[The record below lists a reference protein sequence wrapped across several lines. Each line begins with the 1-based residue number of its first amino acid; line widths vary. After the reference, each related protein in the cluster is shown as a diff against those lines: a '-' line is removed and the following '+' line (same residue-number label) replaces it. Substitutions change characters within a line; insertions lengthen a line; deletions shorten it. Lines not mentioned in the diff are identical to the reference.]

1 MSYKQP
7 EGDGMINE
15 RITIR
20 LPEEIIQ
27 KMDEIIK
34 TRGYTNRS
42 EYIRKLVM
50 KDALEQEP
58 QTEVVE
64 SEKTSRKIT
73 IEISSELY
81 TFLFDR
87 QSRGILHGSIED
99 YLSNIVEKAV
109 RRALCEMEEEFRK
122 ERDILNRQDKVVI

>member
-1 MSYKQP
+1 
-7 EGDGMINE
+7 MINE

-20 LPEEIIQ
+20 LPVEIIQ

-58 QTEVVE
+58 QTQEVE
-64 SEKTSRKIT
+64 SDKTSRKIT

>member
-64 SEKTSRKIT
+64 SDKTSRKIT